1 MLITYNKHYFHW
13 RLLQLQCSSFPF
25 QQYSNAVLWPWPG
38 MAVLSFLCHQVA
50 LFWLRTVQ
58 MESKTILTVF
68 TLHLWM
74 RLSEVR
80 LQLAAQ
86 RHILLLTGTFIKP
99 SVIINY
105 WLGSGYLT
113 RMWRILNAYNGNIFR
128 LHVCIEAQ
136 LPVWHQLT
144 ARYKKQQN
152 I

>member
-1 MLITYNKHYFHW
+1 MPVLFFPLETMFIMCLMLTYIRLYMFLQMLITYNKHYFHW
-13 RLLQLQCSSFPF
+13 HLLQLHCSSFPF
-25 QQYSNAVLWPWPG
+25 QKYSNAVLWSWPG

-50 LFWLRTVQ
+50 LFWLNTVQ

-74 RLSEVR
+74 RLTEVR

-86 RHILLLTGTFIKP
+86 RHILLLTGTFIKR

-113 RMWRILNAYNGNIFR
+113 RMWRILNA
-128 LHVCIEAQ
+128 
-136 LPVWHQLT
+136 
-144 ARYKKQQN
+144 
-152 I
+152 